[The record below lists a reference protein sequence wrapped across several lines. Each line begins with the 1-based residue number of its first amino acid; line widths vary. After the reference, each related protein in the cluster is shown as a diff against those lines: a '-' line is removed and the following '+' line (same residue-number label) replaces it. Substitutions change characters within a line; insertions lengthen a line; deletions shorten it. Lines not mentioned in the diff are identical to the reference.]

1 MQLLDD
7 LGGAGAL
14 RAEPNLTERV
24 TALLLSHLTTG
35 QYQPGDVLPP
45 EQIIAERIGVSRT
58 VLREAV
64 ARLKAEGYVV
74 SKQGRGLIVQ
84 ANRRP
89 AVLKMHA
96 AEAGDFGE
104 VLSIVEL
111 RQGFEMVAAALA
123 AQRRTPQDMEKM
135 HDAVD
140 RMQGALDSGDVVA
153 GVQADLDFHQAIAVA
168 TRNEH
173 YVAMFGFLAELYQK
187 NLRVSRE
194 GSQATG
200 RAADAQDEHE
210 QLLQAIE
217 AGDAELASARASS
230 HVENTAQ
237 RLKEHQQQQI
247 KRTQRRH
254 NDESA
259 DP

>member
-1 MQLLDD
+1 MRLLDE
-7 LGGAGAL
+7 LGDAGVL

-24 TALLLSHLTTG
+24 TEMLLSQLTTG

-45 EQIIAERIGVSRT
+45 EQMIAEHIGVSRT

-89 AVLKMHA
+89 AVLKLHEP
-96 AEAGDFGE
+96 EAGNFDE

-123 AQRRTPQDMEKM
+123 AERRTQEGLDEMRG
-135 HDAVD
+135 AVE
-140 RMQGALDSGDVVA
+140 RMRKAIRSGDVA
-153 GVQADLDFHQAIAVA
+153 EGVQADLDFHRAIAMA

-173 YVAMFGFLAELYQK
+173 YVAMFGFIAKLYHK
-187 NLRVSRE
+187 NLTVSRE
-194 GSQATG
+194 SSKASG
-200 RAADAQDEHE
+200 RTADAQREHE
-210 QLLQAIE
+210 LLLEAIE
-217 AGDAELASARASS
+217 AGDPALARERAST
-230 HVENTAQ
+230 HVENTAL
-237 RLKEHQQQQI
+237 RLKARRQAAARLQPSKTTTGK
-247 KRTQRRH
+247 KR
-254 NDESA
+254 
-259 DP
+259 